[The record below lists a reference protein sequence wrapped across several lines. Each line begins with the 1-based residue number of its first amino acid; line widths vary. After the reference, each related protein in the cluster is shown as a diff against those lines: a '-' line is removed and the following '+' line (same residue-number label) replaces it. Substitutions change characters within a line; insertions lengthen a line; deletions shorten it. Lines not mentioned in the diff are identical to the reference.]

1 MYPEKPKETGMA
13 QGMAHASEITDIS
26 QLLGDE
32 RPLSPEQL
40 AVLDA
45 IQKRILWLSTRIIHH
60 ANHVRPNA
68 DGLKVGGH
76 QASSASVVSILT
88 ALYFHSLRQGDR
100 VSIKPHASPAYHAIQ
115 YLLGQLDPA
124 YLTTLREYK
133 GLQSYPSRTKDPDP
147 VDFSTGSVG
156 LGAVAPLFA
165 ALAHRYAREHFGD
178 VTSNRFVAL
187 IGDAELDEGNIWEA
201 LIEESLAWVGNV
213 LWIVDLNRQS
223 LDRVIPGIRA
233 TRLKHLFANAGWRVI
248 ETKYGHKLR
257 EAFASPGGEALRQA
271 IDDMDNEEY
280 QTLIRLPGEALRP
293 RLIRRD
299 GVDNADIARVIK
311 DVPDAELPG
320 LLANLGGHDL
330 GDLVGAIEEALA
342 PGDRPTVLFAY
353 TIKGWGLPFAGDAL
367 NHSAL
372 LNSNQLEPLR
382 ETLGVPAGDEWARF
396 DPTSA
401 EGKLCAASWERL
413 YAGDVVPTPPVRA
426 EQIPEHIGHNRTK
439 ETSTQEALGRLLTQ
453 LADIP
458 EVGRRIVTAAP
469 DVAVSTNLGGW
480 INKLG
485 VFASREAPVY
495 DEGPKLLRWEP
506 KPSGQHIELG
516 ISEMNL
522 FMWLAMFGLS
532 HELSGQLLFPIGTVY
547 DPFVCRGLDAFI
559 YGTYSASKFIVAGT
573 PSGISLAPEG
583 GAHQSIITPSIGME
597 LPNVIY
603 YEPTFA
609 QELEWI
615 LLEGLRQICDRED
628 GISTYL
634 RLSTAPV
641 DQTLLEPALA
651 RFGQDEL
658 RRQVLAGGYRI
669 VEASVD
675 APEADPADAVQIVT
689 AGVMLPEAIAAARLL
704 HEEGVAANVIALTS
718 PQKVFD
724 GWQARQRRTMANGG
738 ASAPIHLDTLI
749 PPAER
754 RAPIVTVLDGASHAL
769 SWLGSVYGTPSIAL
783 GVDDF
788 GQSGSRPD
796 LLHHFGIDPEHI
808 ASAAFAMLDGREG

>member
-1 MYPEKPKETGMA
+1 MSHE
-13 QGMAHASEITDIS
+13 MAHAAEITDIS
-26 QLLGDE
+26 RLLGDE

-40 AVLDA
+40 AVLDT
-45 IQKRILWLSTRIIHH
+45 IQKRILWLSTQIVHH
-60 ANHVRPNA
+60 ANHVRPNV

-88 ALYFHSLRQGDR
+88 ALYFHSLKQGDR
-100 VSIKPHASPAYHAIQ
+100 VAIKPHASPAYHAIQ
-115 YLLGQLDPA
+115 YLLGQLEPS
-124 YLTTLREYK
+124 YLTTLREYG

-165 ALAHRYAREHFGD
+165 ALAHRYAHEHFGD
-178 VTSNRFVAL
+178 VTSNRFIAL

-257 EAFASPGGEALRQA
+257 EAFARPGGEALRQA

-280 QTLIRLPGEALRP
+280 QTLIRLPGEVLRP
-293 RLIRRD
+293 RLIRRG
-299 GVDNADIARVIK
+299 GVDNADIARAIK
-311 DVPDAELPG
+311 ETPDGELPG

-330 GDLVGAIEEALA
+330 GDLVGAIEEALDH
-342 PGDRPTVLFAY
+342 GDHPTVLFAY

-372 LNSNQLEPLR
+372 LNPNQLEPLR
-382 ETLGVPAGDEWARF
+382 DALGVPAGEEWSRF
-396 DPTSA
+396 DPASPA
-401 EGKLCAASWERL
+401 GKLAAESWERL
-413 YAGDVVPTPPVRA
+413 YSGDVVPTPAVVA
-426 EQIPEHIGHNRTK
+426 DQIPVHVGHNRTTS
-439 ETSTQEALGRLLTQ
+439 TSTQEALGRLLTQ

-458 EVGRRIVTAAP
+458 EVGKRIVTAAP
-469 DVAVSTNLGGW
+469 DVSVSTNLGGW

-485 VFASREAPVY
+485 VFHSREMPVY
-495 DEGPKLLRWEP
+495 DDGPKLLRWEP
-506 KPSGQHIELG
+506 KPTGQHIELG

-522 FMWLAMFGLS
+522 FMWLAMFGLT

-583 GAHQSIITPSIGME
+583 GAHQSTITPSIGME
-597 LPNVIY
+597 VPNVIY

-634 RLSTAPV
+634 RLSTAPI
-641 DQTLLEPALA
+641 DQTLLQPSIDRL
-651 RFGQDEL
+651 GLDEL

-669 VEASVD
+669 IDAQLD
-675 APEADPADAVQIVT
+675 APDVDRNDVVQIVS
-689 AGVMLPEAIAAARLL
+689 AGVMLPEAIAAAKLL

-724 GWQARQRRTMANGG
+724 GWQQRQRQMMSGGDAND
-738 ASAPIHLDTLI
+738 PIHFDTLV
-749 PPAER
+749 PANER
-754 RAPIVTVLDGASHAL
+754 SAPIVTIMDGSSHAL
-769 SWLGSVYGTPSIAL
+769 AWLGSIHGARSISL
-783 GVDDF
+783 GIDDF

-796 LLHHFGIDPEHI
+796 LYKHYGVDAEHI
-808 ASAAFAMLDGREG
+808 ASAAFAMLDGPEG

>member
-1 MYPEKPKETGMA
+1 MA
-13 QGMAHASEITDIS
+13 QGMAHATEIIDIS

-32 RPLSPEQL
+32 RPLSQEQL
-40 AVLDA
+40 AVLDT
-45 IQKRILWLSTRIIHH
+45 IQKRILWLSTQIINH
-60 ANHVRPNA
+60 ANHVRPNV

-88 ALYFHSLRQGDR
+88 ALYFHSLKQGDR
-100 VSIKPHASPAYHAIQ
+100 VSIKPHASPAYHSIQ
-115 YLLGQLDPA
+115 YLLGQLDPG

-165 ALAHRYAREHFGD
+165 ALAHRYAHEHFGE
-178 VTSNRFVAL
+178 VTSNRFIAL
-187 IGDAELDEGNIWEA
+187 VGDAELDEGNIWEA

-213 LWIVDLNRQS
+213 LWIIDLNRQS

-248 ETKYGHKLR
+248 ETKYGHHLR
-257 EAFASPGGEALRQA
+257 EAFARPGGEALRQA

-280 QTLIRLPGEALRP
+280 QILIRLPGETLRP
-293 RLIRRD
+293 RLIRRG

-353 TIKGWGLPFAGDAL
+353 TIKGWNLPFAGEAL

-372 LNSNQLEPLR
+372 LNPNQLEPLR
-382 ETLGVPAGDEWARF
+382 EALGIPADEAWSRF
-396 DPTSA
+396 DPASA
-401 EGKLCAASWERL
+401 EGQLCAASWEQL
-413 YAGDVVPTPPVRA
+413 YAGDTVPAPPVRA
-426 EQIPEHIGHNRTK
+426 EQIPAHIGHNRTK
-439 ETSTQEALGRLLTQ
+439 ATSTQEALGRLLTQ

-458 EVGRRIVTAAP
+458 EVGKRIVTASP

-485 VFASREAPVY
+485 VFASRAAPVY

-522 FMWLAMFGLS
+522 FMWLSMFGLS

-559 YGTYSASKFIVAGT
+559 YGVYSKSKFIVAGT

-583 GAHQSIITPSIGME
+583 GNHQSTITPSIGME
-597 LPNVIY
+597 LPNVMY

-609 QELEWI
+609 QDMEWI
-615 LLEGLRQICDRED
+615 LLEGLRQICDREH

-634 RLSTAPV
+634 RLSTADV
-641 DQTLLEPALA
+641 DQTLFQPSLD

-669 VEASVD
+669 IDATLD
-675 APEADPADAVQIVT
+675 APETSPADTVQIVS
-689 AGVMLPEAIAAARLL
+689 AGIMLPEAIAAARQL
-704 HEEGVAANVIALTS
+704 HDEGVAANVIALTS

-724 GWQARQRRTMANGG
+724 GWQKRQRQSMANGG
-738 ASAPIHLDTLI
+738 KREPIHFDTLI

-754 RAPIVTVLDGASHAL
+754 HAPIVTVLDGASHAL
-769 SWLGSVYGTPSIAL
+769 SWLGSVYGAPSIAL
-783 GVDDF
+783 GVDEF

-796 LLHHFGIDPEHI
+796 LYRHYGIDAEHI